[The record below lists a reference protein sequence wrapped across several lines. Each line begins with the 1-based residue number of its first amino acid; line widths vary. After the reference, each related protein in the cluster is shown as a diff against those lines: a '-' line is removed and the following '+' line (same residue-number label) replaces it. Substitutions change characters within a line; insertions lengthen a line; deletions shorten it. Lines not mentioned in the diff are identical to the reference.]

1 VAVLQTDTA
10 ERSVY
15 LELGDR
21 NGMHTYHVEPTDEV
35 WRGWMPLGWY
45 GIPVPARH
53 HRHLTEA
60 LERWADGTVLP
71 EQREWIRSVLASHR
85 AIDPD
90 LPLPEGR
97 LLVASGTEPRSTL
110 RADAAR
116 ILFRRGFAGLPG
128 MGVVQ
133 ARAAVQEVVV
143 KWLHWGQICHA
154 RIVVTEAGQGPEH
167 PAVVKASPATITLWR
182 GSDPP
187 TTARGLAWLDNHGL
201 QHVVPL
207 DAALPRV
214 RFDPDG
220 VIAVFEPVRGDAAIG
235 TRLPALPKSLTPLAS
250 PVPLPGT
257 GGF

>member
-1 VAVLQTDTA
+1 
-10 ERSVY
+10 
-15 LELGDR
+15 
-21 NGMHTYHVEPTDEV
+21 
-35 WRGWMPLGWY
+35 
-45 GIPVPARH
+45 
-53 HRHLTEA
+53 
-60 LERWADGTVLP
+60 
-71 EQREWIRSVLASHR
+71 
-85 AIDPD
+85 
-90 LPLPEGR
+90 
-97 LLVASGTEPRSTL
+97 
-110 RADAAR
+110 
-116 ILFRRGFAGLPG
+116 

-133 ARAAVQEVVV
+133 DRAAVQEVVV

-187 TTARGLAWLDNHGL
+187 TTARGLAWLDDHGL